1 QIVNEHRNCEIQS
14 KRTSTRYLRT
24 FCQSPRLRIQHIVM
38 LITLDEP
45 LIRRMRF
52 TNVNN
57 QERHLI
63 TKTLV
68 EVFKLPSLGPEG
80 GSGKAPKDQSD
91 RFVVT
96 ERGESHALVTAEL
109 WQGKVWCLSPDRRGM
124 GLPPGEEGQPSCAPL
139 WVHAT
144 DEGQQSLPVC
154 RRK

>member
-1 QIVNEHRNCEIQS
+1 
-14 KRTSTRYLRT
+14 
-24 FCQSPRLRIQHIVM
+24 
-38 LITLDEP
+38 
-45 LIRRMRF
+45 MRF

-109 WQGKVWCLSPDRRGM
+109 WQFKVWCLSPNCRGID
-124 GLPPGEEGQPSCAPL
+124 LALSEKC
-139 WVHAT
+139 
-144 DEGQQSLPVC
+144 
-154 RRK
+154 